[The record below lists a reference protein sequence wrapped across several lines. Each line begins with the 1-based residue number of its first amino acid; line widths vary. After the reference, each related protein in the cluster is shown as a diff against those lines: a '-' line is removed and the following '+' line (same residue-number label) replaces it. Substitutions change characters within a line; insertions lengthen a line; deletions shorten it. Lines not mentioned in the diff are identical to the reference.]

1 MKEATFKAYPSKLQI
16 VNKNTTRGSSQNI
29 RLVLDDI
36 EISDY
41 DLTLLKNLSPDGKI
55 KVMIKP
61 VNKQLSITDIEEER
75 EKNKREKYKIL

>member
-41 DLTLLKNLSPDGKI
+41 DLTLLKNLGPDRKI
-55 KVMIKP
+55 KVLIKP
-61 VNKQLSITDIEEER
+61 VKNQLSIVDIEEER
-75 EKNKREKYKIL
+75 EKNKQEKYKIL